1 MSDDSEQAIFFYN
14 RHPISTEIIL
24 SKLRASRGSLR
35 DVKPQELFPH
45 DQDHYGG
52 LEANDALARAAGIHA
67 GTRVADFC
75 AGLAGPARHLAF
87 RYGAYVTGVELTPAR
102 VDGARELTRLVGLED
117 KVRVIAGN
125 VMAAPLDDGSF
136 DAVISQE
143 AMLHV
148 PNRRRAM
155 GEAFRVLRRSGRLAF
170 TDWVAHKPL
179 APDDVRLLWEGQAVQ
194 TLESPHSYR
203 DLLKDLGFQVLST
216 EDLTEQWAVLLVARL
231 AMYQKLRTEAEAA
244 GTPSGHDAFH
254 ESYVRFVDLVQ
265 QRVLGGMRIVA
276 ERR

>member
-1 MSDDSEQAIFFYN
+1 
-14 RHPISTEIIL
+14 
-24 SKLRASRGSLR
+24 
-35 DVKPQELFPH
+35 
-45 DQDHYGG
+45 
-52 LEANDALARAAGIHA
+52 
-67 GTRVADFC
+67 
-75 AGLAGPARHLAF
+75 
-87 RYGAYVTGVELTPAR
+87 
-102 VDGARELTRLVGLED
+102 
-117 KVRVIAGN
+117 
-125 VMAAPLDDGSF
+125 MAAPLDDGSF

-155 GEAFRVLRRSGRLAF
+155 GEAFRVLRRGGRLAF

-179 APDDVRLLWEGQAVQ
+179 ATDDARLLWEGQAVQ

-244 GTPSGHDAFH
+244 GAPSGHDAFH
-254 ESYVRFVDLVQ
+254 ESYARFVDLVQ
-265 QRVLGGMRIVA
+265 QRVLGGVRIVA
-276 ERR
+276 ERQ